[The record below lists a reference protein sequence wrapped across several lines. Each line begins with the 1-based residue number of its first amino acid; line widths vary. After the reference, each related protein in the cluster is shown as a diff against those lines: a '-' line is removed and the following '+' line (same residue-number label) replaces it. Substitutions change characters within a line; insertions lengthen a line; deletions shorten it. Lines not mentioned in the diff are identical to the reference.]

1 MRLPHVYQKDPFK
14 ASQPPGVENWQGFRE
29 ELAGGGK
36 HGQAGQKEQFKL
48 EPVPASE
55 ETWLETC
62 TQPLPPQGP
71 FPAVP
76 FDVVELLCSPK
87 A

>member
-1 MRLPHVYQKDPFK
+1 MFTRRNSSSFK
-14 ASQPPGVENWQGFRE
+14 ASQPPGVENWRGFRE

-36 HGQAGQKEQFKL
+36 RRQRGQAGQTEQFKL

-62 TQPLPPQGP
+62 TQPLPPQG
-71 FPAVP
+71 
-76 FDVVELLCSPK
+76 LLSGVCLLMW
-87 A
+87 